1 MASGKHGHTIRI
13 SGSTTG
19 SAAADVG
26 PSDLGTAIVHRACVD
41 YLMILR
47 GRDFHSHSRVGTRA
61 ELEKFFRSAW
71 FGILCDA
78 DGELLLSEL
87 RRMHKAG
94 KKSIHYGV
102 YSDREEQ

>member
-1 MASGKHGHTIRI
+1 MLGHKTRVTASTAG
-13 SGSTTG
+13 TG
-19 SAAADVG
+19 SLDTCPG
-26 PSDLGTAIVHRACVD
+26 DLGTAIVHRACVD

-47 GRDFHSHSRVGTRA
+47 GRDFHGHSRVGTRA

-94 KKSIHYGV
+94 KKSIHYGI